1 MRPLWSGSIAF
12 GLVNVPIKLYSATVS
27 DHGVNL
33 DMLHKSDL
41 SPIRYARICKA
52 DGKEVA
58 WKDIVK
64 GYEIGDGQYVP
75 ITEADLKQ
83 ASSKKSSAIEIDQ
96 PMSFSAPSVA
106 ILENEIYHANK
117 PVEIQ
122 RKIILVGTCRNCD
135 HMPMGVN
142 KLVAVLSLA
151 IAVLSG
157 MLIYSSSPTQFRMP
171 AISMNTLTDW
181 VTPASHVKNL

>member
-1 MRPLWSGSIAF
+1 MSTKTQID
-12 GLVNVPIKLYSATVS
+12 SATSEIKVAKKPVAKKSVTPKKKSPAKKTASATKPSVKKVS
-27 DHGVNL
+27 PKKV
-33 DMLHKSDL
+33 
-41 SPIRYARICKA
+41 
-52 DGKEVA
+52 
-58 WKDIVK
+58 
-64 GYEIGDGQYVP
+64 
-75 ITEADLKQ
+75 
-83 ASSKKSSAIEIDQ
+83 SSKKTVAKKSASVSAIEIDQ